1 MSLHDEVLDRATNPP
16 TPERP
21 MGGPD
26 AANQPPPPPP
36 ETDPKQEYTTAEIP
50 LERPQTNDANRPL
63 EANPRTAPDPSPV
76 AETGVDGIRP
86 ELI

>member
-1 MSLHDEVLDRATNPP
+1 MRLHAEVPARAKNPP

-50 LERPQTNDANRPL
+50 LERPQSNDANRPL
-63 EANPRTAPDPSPV
+63 EADLRTAPDPPPLAAS
-76 AETGVDGIRP
+76 GVDGIRA